1 MGLETAAILGI
12 ASLAVGVGSTGVSFA
27 QASKAQDIAN
37 QADLEA
43 ARKMNEINQELEVN
57 RAEALPIQKR
67 AYDDA
72 VEDILA
78 FSSGVTESIKEGDP
92 RGSAGAGKV
101 LGAFNKAR
109 MNIARNREQDLA
121 RRQEKI
127 VQEDIRKGDIGI
139 QLDMLTVQA
148 NEAKAANYADIADK
162 AMMEGVQGVA
172 GVVQQGIGMAPLFA
186 KGSSKTQKAALDTID
201 TTTPEGSKVFE
212 GVKLPGGDEFTSFGA
227 LTNKEFREFKRD
239 LQKYN
244 PQQYNQ
250 IFGRSQYEA
259 ALQGQVSAISKAFQ
273 DAANP
278 FTIGAGGLGGLDLE
292 NLTDAQKQMLIV
304 QLTK

>member
-101 LGAFNKAR
+101 LGAFNKAGKNKGR
-109 MNIARNREQDLA
+109 REKKQRARFSKKA
-121 RRQEKI
+121 RKNCTR
-127 VQEDIRKGDIGI
+127 R
-139 QLDMLTVQA
+139 
-148 NEAKAANYADIADK
+148 Y
-162 AMMEGVQGVA
+162 
-172 GVVQQGIGMAPLFA
+172 
-186 KGSSKTQKAALDTID
+186 
-201 TTTPEGSKVFE
+201 
-212 GVKLPGGDEFTSFGA
+212 
-227 LTNKEFREFKRD
+227 
-239 LQKYN
+239 
-244 PQQYNQ
+244 
-250 IFGRSQYEA
+250 
-259 ALQGQVSAISKAFQ
+259 
-273 DAANP
+273 
-278 FTIGAGGLGGLDLE
+278 
-292 NLTDAQKQMLIV
+292 
-304 QLTK
+304 

>member
-1 MGLETAAILGI
+1 MGLETATILGI
-12 ASLAVGVGSTGVSFA
+12 ASLAAGVGSTGVSFA
-27 QASKAQDIAN
+27 QASKARDIAN

-148 NEAKAANYADIADK
+148 NEAKAANYEDIADK

-201 TTTPEGSKVFE
+201 TTTAEGSKVFE
-212 GVKLPGGDEFTSFGA
+212 GVKLPGGDEFTSFGD

-239 LQKYN
+239 LQKNN

-250 IFGRSQYEA
+250 IFGSSQYEA
-259 ALQGQVSAISKAFQ
+259 ALQGQVSSLSQAFQ

-292 NLTDAQKQMLIV
+292 NLTDAQKQMLIL